1 MVHSSLGHWHGNR
14 VWQAPR
20 RRAKPAGGKPHLTQV
35 HLAEPRIPTPM
46 LDFGDPQQRHDDVQR
61 LVSGAT
67 GALSIFTSSA
77 IGTTAPLEVLTYSLR
92 NVSGSVSSRRYVIG
106 SRLLAGSGS
115 LFFHATEM

>member
-1 MVHSSLGHWHGNR
+1 
-14 VWQAPR
+14 
-20 RRAKPAGGKPHLTQV
+20 
-35 HLAEPRIPTPM
+35 M